1 MIRKILGIIL
11 IITLLFFG
19 HTLTKEK
26 PKPVYT
32 DTPSIQ
38 EQQQIELEQKIPAAM
53 PENEMEQLSPEDAEK
68 DQ

>member
-1 MIRKILGIIL
+1 MIRKILLVIALIIL
-11 IITLLFFG
+11 VIAG

-26 PKPVYT
+26 QKPIYT
-32 DTPSIQ
+32 DTPSVQ
-38 EQQQIELEQKIPAAM
+38 EQQQIELEQETPAAM

>member
-1 MIRKILGIIL
+1 MIRKILGVIL
-11 IITLLFFG
+11 IVVLISLA
-19 HTLTKEK
+19 HKLTKED

-32 DTPSIQ
+32 DTPSVQ
-38 EQQQIELEQKIPAAM
+38 EQQQIELEQEIPDAM